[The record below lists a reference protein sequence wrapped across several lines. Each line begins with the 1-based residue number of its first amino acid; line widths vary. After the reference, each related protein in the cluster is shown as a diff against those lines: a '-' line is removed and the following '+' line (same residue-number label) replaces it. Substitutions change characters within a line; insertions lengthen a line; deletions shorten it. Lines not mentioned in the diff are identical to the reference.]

1 MATAALNIYSNRL
14 TPILHL
20 SRIVKTGRLA
30 RLTENR
36 RLVNAVYWAAVATVT
51 LAVGVLVLLHGVFL
65 LKSSGVIPSSGAIS
79 GLSTFIS
86 SLMNS
91 VKWFAATLVGLSAVV
106 ICAMFIGGHQS
117 AHSHGMRVGFSVIG
131 LMCLGGLVS

>member
-14 TPILHL
+14 MPILRV
-20 SRIVKTGRLA
+20 SRIAESGRLA
-30 RLTENR
+30 RLADNR

-51 LAVGVLVLLHGVFL
+51 LAVAALVLLHGYLL

-86 SLMNS
+86 SVMNS
-91 VKWFAATLVGLSAVV
+91 VKWFAATLVGLSAAV
-106 ICAMFIGGHQS
+106 ICAMFVSGHQS
-117 AHSHGMRVGFSVIG
+117 AHSHGMRVGFGVIG